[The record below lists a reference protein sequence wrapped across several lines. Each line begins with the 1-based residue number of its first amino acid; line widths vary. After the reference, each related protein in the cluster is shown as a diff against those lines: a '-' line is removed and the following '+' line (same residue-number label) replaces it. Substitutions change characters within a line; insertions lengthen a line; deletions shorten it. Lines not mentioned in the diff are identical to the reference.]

1 MILRTI
7 SSLSLRTPPQP
18 LSHASAASHLP
29 DSTHTRLSH
38 PAVWSWQAK
47 SGSSTSSLVA
57 MIPESI
63 VFSLTRRSRWCAW
76 AFCERLAARV
86 AARGSSPCGHPVRPG
101 WDRLNLSVCVRVVF
115 VTRCEA

>member
-18 LSHASAASHLP
+18 LSHASAPSHLP

-47 SGSSTSSLVA
+47 SGSSTSSLA

-63 VFSLTRRSRWCAW
+63 VFSSTRRSRWCAW
-76 AFCERLAARV
+76 LFVGGSCRRARFV
-86 AARGSSPCGHPVRPG
+86 AVWSPGPTGMGPLKLVGVCARGVRH
-101 WDRLNLSVCVRVVF
+101 
-115 VTRCEA
+115 